1 MKIKTNLRA
10 GQGGS
15 SSSTDTS
22 TTSGQTQNQNGKG
35 GVNGGGSTPVYYPP
49 VSRCVGL

>member
-10 GQGGS
+10 GSGGA
-15 SSSTDTS
+15 DNS
-22 TTSGQTQNQNGKG
+22 TTSVDTSGQKQNQNGKPG
-35 GVNGGGSTPVYYPP
+35 TTTTVVYYYPP

>member
-10 GQGGS
+10 GSGGVDN
-15 SSSTDTS
+15 TTTVDTS
-22 TTSGQTQNQNGKG
+22 NQKQNQTGKG
-35 GVNGGGSTPVYYPP
+35 GTATVVYYYPP